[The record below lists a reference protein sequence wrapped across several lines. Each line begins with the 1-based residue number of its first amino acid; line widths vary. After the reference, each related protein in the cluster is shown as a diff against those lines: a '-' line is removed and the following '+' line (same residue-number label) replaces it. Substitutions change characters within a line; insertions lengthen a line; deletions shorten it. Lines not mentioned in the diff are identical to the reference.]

1 MREFEVPYRE
11 GLTRGLRSESDNPRN
26 KEALIEL
33 LNAKPHKNG
42 PIPITPVTYS
52 ITDAAGT
59 VSWPFPQL
67 FEVSD

>member
-1 MREFEVPYRE
+1 MREFEVPFRE
-11 GLTRGLRSESDNPRN
+11 GLTKGLRTSEDNPRN
-26 KEALIEL
+26 KETLVEL
-33 LNAKPHKNG
+33 LNAKPTG
-42 PIPITPVTYS
+42 DSPTPIVPVTYS